1 MAIDPEDRKE
11 LIALA
16 RAAVESA
23 VRRQSPPTPQRTDG
37 VLGQKRGCFVT
48 LTNHGDL
55 RGCIGTFQPDMPLA
69 ELPRVAARAAI
80 EAIVLSGSAEVSAA
94 VIETDLPRLCRITEL
109 PVFIGGRVVDR
120 YPEALTA
127 AGAILL
133 EEDLS
138 LALRRIGATGVRR

>member
-1 MAIDPEDRKE
+1 MQRSKLLAACLPGERHAVGLLLFGLAALDRDY
-11 LIALA
+11 
-16 RAAVESA
+16 RV
-23 VRRQSPPTPQRTDG
+23 V
-37 VLGQKRGCFVT
+37 VLG
-48 LTNHGDL
+48 
-55 RGCIGTFQPDMPLA
+55 PDMPLA